1 MAIYKIAEINI
12 LINPIYGYTKK
23 QMEPFI
29 CGETDYE
36 FDASATREEIERS
49 VSRDETP
56 VPPALHEGPII
67 LTKICRR
74 MLEDYDGFFFHS
86 SSLCLNGEGYLF
98 TALSGT
104 GKSTHTSYWR
114 ELFGGKVT
122 MINDDKPIIR
132 KIDGK
137 FYVCSTPWMGK
148 SNIGTNLNVPVKAVY
163 VLKRGDENRAE
174 QVSPAK
180 VFRELLEA
188 TLLPDKRENTA
199 KLLELYDGLFSQ
211 AKLVELYCKP
221 EIEAAKTAYNAV
233 NEEKI

>member
-1 MAIYKIAEINI
+1 MAIYKIAGINI
-12 LINPIYGYTKK
+12 LINPVYDYTAK

-29 CGETDYE
+29 CGEANYE
-36 FDASATREEIERS
+36 FDASATKEEIENFMS
-49 VSRDETP
+49 KDDSP
-56 VPPALHEGPII
+56 LPPAMYEGPII

-86 SSLCLNGEGYLF
+86 SSLCLDGEGYLF
-98 TALSGT
+98 TAQSGT

-114 ELFGGKVT
+114 ELFGDKVT

-132 KIDGK
+132 KIGGK

-148 SNIGTNLNVPVKAVY
+148 SNIGTNLNAPVKAVY
-163 VLKRGDENRAE
+163 VLKRGKENSAE
-174 QVSPAK
+174 QVSPAR

-211 AKLVELYCKP
+211 AKLIELYCKP

>member
-74 MLEDYDGFFFHS
+74 MLEDYDGLFFHS

-114 ELFGGKVT
+114 ELFGDKVT

-163 VLKRGDENRAE
+163 VL
-174 QVSPAK
+174 
-180 VFRELLEA
+180 
-188 TLLPDKRENTA
+188 LLPDKRENTA

-233 NEEKI
+233 NEEAL

>member
-1 MAIYKIAEINI
+1 
-12 LINPIYGYTKK
+12 
-23 QMEPFI
+23 
-29 CGETDYE
+29 
-36 FDASATREEIERS
+36 
-49 VSRDETP
+49 
-56 VPPALHEGPII
+56 
-67 LTKICRR
+67 
-74 MLEDYDGFFFHS
+74 
-86 SSLCLNGEGYLF
+86 
-98 TALSGT
+98 
-104 GKSTHTSYWR
+104 THTSYWR
-114 ELFGGKVT
+114 ELFGDKVT

-148 SNIGTNLNVPVKAVY
+148 SNIGTNLNAPVKAVY

-233 NEEKI
+233 NKEAL

>member
-12 LINPIYGYTKK
+12 LINPIYDFTKK

-29 CGETDYE
+29 CDETNYE
-36 FDASATREEIERS
+36 FDASASQEEIELSMSKDNRALS
-49 VSRDETP
+49 
-56 VPPALHEGPII
+56 PALYEGPII

-74 MLEDYDGFFFHS
+74 MLESYNGLFFHS
-86 SSLCLNGEGYLF
+86 SSLCLDGEGYLF

-114 ELFGGKVT
+114 ELFGDKVT

-148 SNIGTNLNVPVKAVY
+148 SNIGTNLNAPIKAVY

-199 KLLELYDGLFSQ
+199 KLLELYDGLFTQ
-211 AKLVELYCKP
+211 AKLIELYCKP
-221 EIEAAKTAYNAV
+221 EIEAARVAYNAV